1 MPGYGI
7 VGPDEGRGLL
17 PWSWAEERLIA
28 SHDYWVATV
37 WPDGRPHVMP
47 SSTIAVV
54 DGSDLR
60 VSEMAVAWS
69 GVGRELRLSIYPCL
83 QAGGRPG
90 QPEGTC
96 RRGLGRRYPYKLV
109 RSPRTSSWARCDQ
122 ALDSLPTHRTTSR
135 CLAGAGRL
143 MTAGLGHLSPAA
155 WRCPGD
161 LGMEAFPGYRRHHE
175 ERGCGC

>member
-1 MPGYGI
+1 MSEPNARRPYMPGYGI
-7 VGPDEGRGLL
+7 VGPGEGRGLL

-69 GVGRELRLSIYPCL
+69 GVGRELRLSIYP
-83 QAGGRPG
+83 
-90 QPEGTC
+90 
-96 RRGLGRRYPYKLV
+96 
-109 RSPRTSSWARCDQ
+109 
-122 ALDSLPTHRTTSR
+122 LPTGWWP
-135 CLAGAGRL
+135 AGS
-143 MTAGLGHLSPAA
+143 T
-155 WRCPGD
+155 
-161 LGMEAFPGYRRHHE
+161 
-175 ERGCGC
+175 